1 MKRKLKPPILNTEGI
16 IATPVHKVNRTVLV
30 INIPTGRFLSF
41 GSRYQ
46 DCSWVAF
53 LLGILP
59 IKIRLNGLNLNI
71 ITEG

>member
-1 MKRKLKPPILNTEGI
+1 MKRKLKPPILDAEGI
-16 IATPVHKVNRTVLV
+16 IAIPVHEVNRTVLV
-30 INIPTGRFLSF
+30 INIPTVRFLSF
-41 GSRYQ
+41 GNRYQ